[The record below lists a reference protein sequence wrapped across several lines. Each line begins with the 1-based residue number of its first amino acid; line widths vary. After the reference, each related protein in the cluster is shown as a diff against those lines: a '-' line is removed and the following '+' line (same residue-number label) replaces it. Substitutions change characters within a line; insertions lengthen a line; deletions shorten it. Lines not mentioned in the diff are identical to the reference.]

1 MLFERP
7 APGHL
12 ATLVEV
18 CFRRSGLAGR
28 QARPGEFRELVSSAS
43 LVCAGRVSAT
53 RDAPHPR
60 WFIGTGKVEELAAAI
75 AETSSTVAIFD
86 HELTPAQQRNLETR
100 LECRV
105 MTRTELILHIFA
117 DRARTREGQLQVALA
132 QLAHAQTR
140 LVRGW
145 AHLDRQSGVGGA
157 GGQGAGGRVGA
168 GAARGVGETQ
178 LELDQRMIAARIRQ
192 VRERLASVQKHRA
205 QSRRRRSKA
214 RVPTVALAGYTN
226 AGKSTLFNALTGG
239 GAEAADRL
247 FATLDPTLR
256 RLAGADAEVVVADT
270 VGFIRDLPHTLVE
283 AFKATL
289 EEVAEAD
296 LVLHVIDAAAPDV
309 DDSRAV
315 VRRTLAEIG
324 AGDVPAVEVW
334 NKTDLLADPPPPS
347 ENSVAVSALTGA
359 GIDRLKAAVL
369 KNLGLDLVATRL
381 QLPPTAGKLRPWLHE
396 HGRVVDETVAADG
409 SMTVDVRLSPA
420 QLRRWR
426 AMAGAAGCLPSPGR
440 AVTAPA

>member
-7 APGHL
+7 AAGNL
-12 ATLVEV
+12 ATLVAV
-18 CFRRSGLAGR
+18 RFRQGGLAAR
-28 QARPGEFRELVSSAS
+28 RPRPGEFRELVASAS
-43 LVCAGRVSAT
+43 LACAAT
-53 RDAPHPR
+53 VVASRDKPHPR
-60 WFIGTGKVEELAAAI
+60 WFVGSGKVEELAAAI
-75 AETSSTVAIFD
+75 GRTGSTVAIFD

-100 LECRV
+100 LACRV

-192 VRERLASVQKHRA
+192 VRARLASVQRQRA

-214 RVPTVALAGYTN
+214 LVPTVALAGYTN
-226 AGKSTLFNALTGG
+226 AGKSTLFNALTG
-239 GAEAADRL
+239 AAATAADRL

-270 VGFIRDLPHTLVE
+270 VGFIRELPVALVE

-296 LVLHVIDAAAPDV
+296 LLLHVIDAAAPDV
-309 DDSRAV
+309 DDSRATV
-315 VRRTLAEIG
+315 QRTLAEIG
-324 AGDVPAVEVW
+324 AGDVPVMEVW
-334 NKTDLLADPPPPS
+334 NKTDLLPHAPPAAAG
-347 ENSVAVSALTGA
+347 SVAVSALTGA
-359 GIDRLKAAVL
+359 GIDDLKSAVL
-369 KNLGLDLVATRL
+369 QRLGLDLVPARL
-381 QLPPTAGKLRPWLHE
+381 QLPASAGKLRPWLHE
-396 HGRVVDETVAADG
+396 HGRVVDETIAADG
-409 SMTVDVRLSPA
+409 SMTVDVRLSSA

-426 AMAGAAGCLPSPGR
+426 AM
-440 AVTAPA
+440 TAPA